1 MVRNSNA
8 NHGSLFSAQSR
19 QTTRGRAES
28 KGRSIIRNVNKTAN
42 NSSNRTPVR
51 TYGKSDIYQARS
63 CSPVMGKSSGRS
75 TKPAARFS
83 SSALKS
89 EALKTSASTENSSFS
104 SLRSSVSKD
113 SSKGRLSRAN
123 TANSQSSSKRSRS
136 VDGGSS
142 MRRGNSL
149 RSNHE
154 RKQSYQSKFL
164 TGNFAAGQMESNC
177 SIRATMRNRSNSVS
191 NWEEEDAANDQN
203 NEEEYEY
210 GSEEQ
215 RLMKIRDYTV
225 KSAANIGKA
234 TVDFTK
240 GACLGL
246 GKRVEDV
253 IEDGLSALL
262 GSERIYSW
270 DGDDNEQNH
279 SERSRRAQNLPTMY
293 WDEYE

>member
-1 MVRNSNA
+1 M
-8 NHGSLFSAQSR
+8 
-19 QTTRGRAES
+19 
-28 KGRSIIRNVNKTAN
+28 
-42 NSSNRTPVR
+42 
-51 TYGKSDIYQARS
+51 
-63 CSPVMGKSSGRS
+63 
-75 TKPAARFS
+75 
-83 SSALKS
+83 
-89 EALKTSASTENSSFS
+89 
-104 SLRSSVSKD
+104 
-113 SSKGRLSRAN
+113 
-123 TANSQSSSKRSRS
+123 
-136 VDGGSS
+136 DGGGS

-149 RSNHE
+149 RGNHE
-154 RKQSYQSKFL
+154 RRQSYQSKFV
-164 TGNFAAGQMESNC
+164 TGKFSTGQMESNS

-191 NWEEEDAANDQN
+191 NWEDEDDVNDQN

-240 GACLGL
+240 VACLGL

-253 IEDGLSALL
+253 IEDGLSALM

-270 DGDDNEQNH
+270 DGDDNEHNH
-279 SERSRRAQNLPTMY
+279 TERSRRAQNLPTMY

>member
-123 TANSQSSSKRSRS
+123 TANSQSSSKRSKS
-136 VDGGSS
+136 VDSGI
-142 MRRGNSL
+142 MRR
-149 RSNHE
+149 RSNHLQ
-154 RKQSYQSKFL
+154 KKSQQSQFL
-164 TGNFAAGQMESNC
+164 TGDFAAGQMESNC